1 MFVLIWLALH
11 LTPFSSRFGF
21 SRFTLTQ
28 NIAKHKY
35 FKTTVSDLQR
45 LSEMKTRSLVMPILI
60 LDAMVPGQRLSFQSS
75 DPKFHKLVEHALSS
89 KQTNEI
95 GMIGFN
101 PHTGKPLNMG
111 VSSQQPDSMLFVDVG
126 VDVDGCLWVQDY
138 NTQLLNTSI
147 AVAFYYANIGYT

>member
-1 MFVLIWLALH
+1 
-11 LTPFSSRFGF
+11 
-21 SRFTLTQ
+21 
-28 NIAKHKY
+28 
-35 FKTTVSDLQR
+35 
-45 LSEMKTRSLVMPILI
+45 MPILI

-111 VSSQQPDSMLFVDVG
+111 VS
-126 VDVDGCLWVQDY
+126 
-138 NTQLLNTSI
+138 I
-147 AVAFYYANIGYT
+147 K